1 MPIGDPMETS
11 CGFVLVNFDSILLLQ
26 YPQGHWSYPKGHVE
40 GDEDHHTTARRELL
54 EETGINDIV
63 IDSGWRQ
70 RTEYSFYHRGRQID
84 KEVYWYIA
92 TTNQLDVT
100 ISHEHTNYLWLNFDE
115 AEAQLTFDQ
124 EKVLLRDARTYLAA
138 SGATV

>member
-1 MPIGDPMETS
+1 MPIADPMETS

-63 IDSGWRQ
+63 IAPDWRQ

-92 TTNQLDVT
+92 TTDQLNVT
-100 ISHEHTNYLWLNFDE
+100 LSHEHRTYLWLNFDD
-115 AEAQLTFDQ
+115 AHAQLTFDQ
-124 EKVLLRDARTYLAA
+124 EKALLLMAQQYLE
-138 SGATV
+138 GHGTTV